1 LHDSSFFLVQYRS
14 EQRVIETMGNND
26 LPEKR
31 KQGYAIDVREETD
44 TRMKYLG
51 GKSLL
56 FDMPG
61 CIHLYP
67 FGH

>member
-1 LHDSSFFLVQYRS
+1 
-14 EQRVIETMGNND
+14 MGNND

-31 KQGYAIDVREETD
+31 KQEYAIDFREETD